1 MRVGL
6 VMLDLGDTV
15 RLLITPVKEEEIY
28 GRFYDDMKYSQM
40 WTYNDRLVS
49 RMSRE
54 EIRLNEENK

>member
-1 MRVGL
+1 MRVGF
-6 VMLDLGDTV
+6 VMLVLGDTV
-15 RLLITPVKEEEIY
+15 RLLITPVKEEGIY

-40 WTYNDRLVS
+40 WIYNDRLVS